1 MSGVSGKGGH
11 PIVKDWGQYSR
22 WPWSG
27 TLRQSSPPKSRSC
40 IWKVERTQ
48 SRIPFGGAL
57 QVARRFRLPALFRA
71 ATLLAWTPYW
81 LRSWFRDG
89 AHNVVIVSVGC
100 LPGLAAII
108 CGSARGA
115 PPALLARPTRGSTR
129 WAGRRVRRPA
139 DPHASGLPVFAD
151 FWAGG
156 RGLAA
161 VATVYAVLL
170 AIVSWKHTFWRDEA
184 QAWLI
189 ARSSTSLASVVHN
202 VRYEGH
208 PPLWHFLLYLISRFT
223 WNPEWMKVPNYLF
236 SVGAAVLI
244 LSAAKVPAWV
254 RIGFVFSYFMLF
266 EYAVVDRNY
275 MIGVMLLAAAL
286 TFCKNDASGM
296 KTSAALSLAAL
307 TSLPALIVALC
318 LYPVHLVSSTEGSRA
333 PGARGR
339 LAAGFGVKR
348 VAAAMLFAVSVLAA
362 LAIIRPPADA
372 STLPSHG
379 HWRQLQ
385 HLFRL
390 SNLTEAYLPIPGSF
404 EFWNSSLFFDLGRWT
419 GPAVGLALAL
429 LLCLW
434 FRRKEARCFFLAAS
448 CLLMAEMA
456 VANVFQMRHVG
467 WLFIVFLLAVI
478 LEYEAVPLRA
488 PSVGG
493 GTWPWRSGLL
503 GVVLAV
509 QVATGLFVCGLSL
522 RAPFSESREVAEY
535 LRQRHLDRAPLV
547 FFPDVIGEAVLAYL
561 QRPSAY
567 AVERH
572 ALFSY
577 IVWDR
582 IEGRPRHLPSKA
594 EFSAAAENGRAPVL
608 ITSGPLPETETSA
621 LGVRCVAYFG
631 GGLGGDGQY
640 YVYR

>member
-1 MSGVSGKGGH
+1 M
-11 PIVKDWGQYSR
+11 
-22 WPWSG
+22 
-27 TLRQSSPPKSRSC
+27 
-40 IWKVERTQ
+40 
-48 SRIPFGGAL
+48 
-57 QVARRFRLPALFRA
+57 ARRFRLPALFRA

-115 PPALLARPTRGSTR
+115 PSALLARPTRGSTR
-129 WAGRRVRRPA
+129 WARRRVRRPA
-139 DPHASGLPVFAD
+139 DPHADGLPVFAD

-244 LSAAKVPAWV
+244 LSATKVPAWV

-275 MIGVMLLAAAL
+275 MIGVMFLLAAL
-286 TFCKNDASGM
+286 TLCKEDTSGL
-296 KTSAALSLAAL
+296 KTSVALSLAAL
-307 TSLPALIVALC
+307 TSLPALVIAVC
-318 LYPVHLVSSTEGSRA
+318 LYPVHLVSRA
-333 PGARGR
+333 DVPAPHRPGRSP
-339 LAAGFGVKR
+339 LASGIRRA
-348 VAAAMLFAVSVLAA
+348 VAPAIFSGSVLAA
-362 LAIIRPPADA
+362 LAVIRPPRDA
-372 STLPSHG
+372 ATLPTKG
-379 HWRQLQ
+379 QWILLQ
-385 HLFRL
+385 HLLRF
-390 SNLTEAYLPIPGSF
+390 SDITQAYLPIPGKLA
-404 EFWNSSLFFDLGRWT
+404 FWNSSLFFDMGRWLS
-419 GPAVGLALAL
+419 PAIGLALAVP
-429 LLCLW
+429 LCFW
-434 FRRKEARCFFLAAS
+434 FRRRATRYFFLVAS
-448 CLLMAEMA
+448 GLLVAEMA

-467 WLFIVFLLAVI
+467 WLFVVFLLATI
-478 LEYEAVPLRA
+478 LEHEADPSRA
-488 PSVGG
+488 ITDSPHA
-493 GTWPWRSGLL
+493 WPWRSVLL
-503 GVVLAV
+503 GVILAV
-509 QVATGLFVCGLSL
+509 QVATGLFASALSL
-522 RAPFSESREVAEY
+522 RFPFSTSKEVATF
-535 LRQRHLDRAPLV
+535 LREHHLDHSPFV
-547 FFPDVIGEAVLAYL
+547 FFPDVIGGAVLAYM
-561 QRPSAY
+561 QRRNAY
-567 AVERH
+567 SVERGG
-572 ALFSY
+572 LVSFM
-577 IVWDR
+577 VWDKV
-582 IEGRPRHLPSKA
+582 EARPRHLPSKA
-594 EFSAAAENGRAPVL
+594 EIAAAAENGRAPVL
-608 ITSGPLPETETSA
+608 ITSDPLPETETSA
-621 LGVRCVAYFG
+621 LGVRCIASFG